1 VLEAL
6 QLQESSER
14 LGLRRVSVCVCVCVC
29 VCDYFFISCI
39 NLRDQDKAI
48 MCVRGARLVDGG
60 EGPAHDWP
68 TLPIGHQSYL

>member
-14 LGLRRVSVCVCVCVC
+14 LGLRRVSVC

-60 EGPAHDWP
+60 EGLAHDWP